1 MVNLQVI
8 VRTESMPTIRMPT
21 TLYSKYVLLISKD
34 AYYTISMCYLT
45 VRMADIVKNTPPKI
59 HLAVWGGGRILH
71 KRIFAQLKNPPP
83 KIYICTDKYKQ
94 TNKQNKSVLIDP
106 HFLKTFG
113 AMMIIGKKAFVLQEL
128 HDVAMLPK
136 MIGPRCCI
144 VADRYDENVDRS
156 RSFVVFDKYRVKIHD
171 F

>member
-59 HLAVWGGGRILH
+59 HLAVWGGAYSSQEDFCPIEESAPQDLH
-71 KRIFAQLKNPPP
+71 
-83 KIYICTDKYKQ
+83 
-94 TNKQNKSVLIDP
+94 
-106 HFLKTFG
+106 
-113 AMMIIGKKAFVLQEL
+113 L
-128 HDVAMLPK
+128 H
-136 MIGPRCCI
+136 
-144 VADRYDENVDRS
+144 
-156 RSFVVFDKYRVKIHD
+156 
-171 F
+171 

>member
-1 MVNLQVI
+1 M
-8 VRTESMPTIRMPT
+8 
-21 TLYSKYVLLISKD
+21 
-34 AYYTISMCYLT
+34 
-45 VRMADIVKNTPPKI
+45 
-59 HLAVWGGGRILH
+59 
-71 KRIFAQLKNPPP
+71 KNPPP
-83 KIYICTDKYKQ
+83 KIYICTDKYEQ

-136 MIGPRCCI
+136 MIGPRRCI